1 MTSVELG
8 CDTDEMVMVHRV
20 FRRGFA
26 ELPAMIRGV
35 VDGDVPRAL
44 RVAAHARDLVEGLL
58 THRRAEDA
66 LMWPALTG
74 RVSLQASLAERME
87 GQTQRVAELVE
98 EILARL
104 PDWASRADPA
114 KSAALAALVEQL
126 SAVLTEQL
134 DDEEAFVLPLVSE
147 HLSAREWREIG
158 KQGRAA
164 LAKGR
169 APVMLAYILEDASPE
184 ERAGFL
190 AGVSLGSRLAYRL
203 VGARRHRRES
213 TELRGRIA

>member
-8 CDTDEMVMVHRV
+8 CDTQEMILVHRV

-26 ELPAMIRGV
+26 ELPGMIRSV

-44 RVAAHARDLVEGLL
+44 RVAAYAHDLVDSLL
-58 THRRAEDA
+58 THQRAEEA
-66 LMWPALTG
+66 LMWPMLAQ
-74 RVSLQASLAERME
+74 RASLPDSLTDRMDS
-87 GQTQRVAELVE
+87 QHQQAAELVD

-114 KSAALAALVEQL
+114 KSATLAELVEQL
-126 SAVLTEQL
+126 SGVLAEHL
-134 DDEEAFVLPLVSE
+134 DDEEALVLPLVAE
-147 HLSAREWREIG
+147 HLSAREWRAIG
-158 KQGRAA
+158 KQGRAT

-169 APVMLAYILEDASPE
+169 APVLLAYILEDASPE
-184 ERAGFL
+184 ERASFL
-190 AGVSLGSRLAYRL
+190 AGVSVGSRMAYRL

-213 TELRGRIA
+213 AELRG